1 MRGACNPVEPCL
13 VMFTESHNTLMPSE
27 KHTDFTL
34 QGLAERRV
42 IHAPSPLPTNNGL
55 VYVSVLFTIKLNH

>member
-1 MRGACNPVEPCL
+1 
-13 VMFTESHNTLMPSE
+13 MPSE

-42 IHAPSPLPTNNGL
+42 IHAPSPLPTNDERL